1 MDTLYVG
8 TSLNL
13 TCHIG
18 LHLLLPSTTITS
30 QWTHNDTVIKNQT
43 INIATNSTISHLL
56 LNPLTTG
63 SSGQYTCNVTL
74 SGSSLHYIKILN
86 PSVAASYSISV
97 NGKYV
102 FQLLLLIIPYTAIP
116 SAPVVVILTSLA
128 KPGEESIL
136 NCTVSAGPG
145 LPLVVAWTKNTGE
158 PNANNISILP
168 VSTTN
173 SKTNTSTSLIFT
185 SLTTSDAG
193 LYTCTATINI
203 SQIAPAPQTSED
215 VTVSVQ
221 SKLKSSI
228 LSLTLQV

>member
-43 INIATNSTISHLL
+43 INIATNSTISHLF
-56 LNPLTTG
+56 LNPLTIG

-74 SGSSLHYIKILN
+74 SVSSLHYIKILN

-97 NGKYV
+97 NGKYFV
-102 FQLLLLIIPYTAIP
+102 FQLLLIIPYTAIP
-116 SAPVVVILTSLA
+116 SAPVVVILTTLT

-158 PNANNISILP
+158 PNANNISVLP

-173 SKTNTSTSLIFT
+173 TSSSLIFP

-203 SQIAPAPQTSED
+203 SQIVPAPQTSKN
-215 VTVSVQ
+215 VTISVQ

-228 LSLTLQV
+228 LCLTLQV

>member
-56 LNPLTTG
+56 LNPLTIG

-74 SGSSLHYIKILN
+74 SVSSLHYIKILN

-97 NGKYV
+97 NGKYFV
-102 FQLLLLIIPYTAIP
+102 FQLLLIIPYTAIP
-116 SAPVVVILTSLA
+116 SAPVVVILTSLD

-158 PNANNISILP
+158 PNANNISVSP

-173 SKTNTSTSLIFT
+173 TSSSLIFT
-185 SLTTSDAG
+185 PLTTSDAG

-203 SQIAPAPQTSED
+203 SQIVPAPQTSED
-215 VTVSVQ
+215 IIVSVQ